1 MLTFTGF
8 SSNGIPYAQL
18 SEKGPALVIFTGSEL
33 EHQPPTKMT
42 QQGFLVGLKRLT
54 QQYAVYLMSRRPNLP
69 RGYSARD
76 MSDDFARMIRTDIG
90 TPVHIMGMSSGGS
103 SAMHFA
109 VDHADLVNK
118 LVLAMT
124 GYRLNANGRKVATI
138 WRDLALAENWPAL
151 YQRMGVD
158 VAEGATPE
166 WVTKLMMRLF
176 GKALLGQPKNG
187 LDFAIVLESDMEL
200 NVADKLPRITAPTLV
215 IGGANDPFYG
225 ADVIRQTAELI
236 PNAELCLIE
245 GGGHAVVKTKT
256 KMFEDRILRF
266 LE

>member
-1 MLTFTGF
+1 MPTFTGF
-8 SSNGIPYAQL
+8 SSNRVPYARL

-33 EHQPPTKMT
+33 EHVPPTKMT

-54 QQYAVYLMSRRPNLP
+54 QQYAVYLMSRKPNLP
-69 RGYSARD
+69 RGYSAKD
-76 MSDDFARMIRTDIG
+76 MSDDFAGMIRADIG

-124 GYRLNANGRKVATI
+124 GYRLNANGRAVATI

-158 VAEGATPE
+158 VAEGAMPE
-166 WVTKLMMRLF
+166 WLTKLMMRLF
-176 GKALLGQPKNG
+176 GKALLGQPKSG

-200 NVADKLPRITAPTLV
+200 DVADKLPRITAPTLV

-225 ADVIRQTAELI
+225 AEMIRRTAELI

-245 GGGHAVVKTKT
+245 GGGHAVVKSKT
-256 KMFEDRILRF
+256 KLFEDRILRF